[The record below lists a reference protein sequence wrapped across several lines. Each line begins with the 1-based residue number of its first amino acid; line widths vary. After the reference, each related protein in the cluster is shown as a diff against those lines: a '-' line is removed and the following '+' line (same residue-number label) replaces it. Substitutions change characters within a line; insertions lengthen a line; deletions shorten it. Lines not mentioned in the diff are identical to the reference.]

1 MAAFLVLARK
11 ADAVRRGEPL
21 AAWLYGVAVR
31 AARNAAART
40 VRRRE
45 VLVADVPD
53 VPERTAESFDPDAA
67 RAVVEEVG
75 RLPDP
80 LRAAVVLCELE
91 GRSRRAR
98 ARPI

>member
-1 MAAFLVLARK
+1 MPVAQPQGLRLDGRHAGDAAAERAARRI
-11 ADAVRRGEPL
+11 ARALGTTC
-21 AAWLYGVAVR
+21 AAR

-45 VLVADVPD
+45 VLVAAVPD

-80 LRAAVVLCELE
+80 LRPRR
-91 GRSRRAR
+91 RS
-98 ARPI
+98 P